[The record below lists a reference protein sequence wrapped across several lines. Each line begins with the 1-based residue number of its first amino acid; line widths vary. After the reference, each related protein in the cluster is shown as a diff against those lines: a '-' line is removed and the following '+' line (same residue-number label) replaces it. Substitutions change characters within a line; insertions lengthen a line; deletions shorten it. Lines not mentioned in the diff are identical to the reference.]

1 MFGVLP
7 RKQEQNIPV
16 LQLVAD
22 LGECVVQF
30 AVYMPLIKFRPV
42 GISELTPAKNTSM
55 KILPELGRRRE
66 FLEPPRQRKAVLRY
80 STGPQPVNKKPRSGD
95 MVTVPDVVHTCNVES
110 AHRSPCYSNILLT
123 VSVLQYTLQGTNTT
137 GVAKVTTATG
147 TVGADIDAIQLHLNK
162 GEMVLVAHLMKIP
175 RDARLAAATALR
187 GRSRAD
193 ALRFAHSGELA
204 SRNIEL
210 LAAVVGSGVVTA
222 EHLDLIWGRLNR
234 QLVTIPTA
242 RQDEILG
249 HLDSAVNAHV
259 TPWLRDMVTPVSL
272 TELRDRVDEAI
283 LDIAPGLAAE
293 TAIAEEDSAT
303 LRRRGNTFIFT
314 AGCETT
320 SAAIDAG
327 LEKRMRELLAGLRR
341 ERILTDEDE
350 RRSLPTPSQ
359 LKAQI
364 LMELLGNTPEAMTIR
379 VNLYRATLDGIHG
392 TGAGY
397 VADVGWINARTADRF
412 EDAATT
418 VKEIPVDPAQH
429 PESDGYPF
437 LLQDRNY
444 LEGRDATC
452 RFPQCTVPANLCEN
466 DHIENS
472 PFTNPTSNGPTS
484 VRNGQKLCR
493 AHHRLKTEGTWT
505 CSTPDDGFTI
515 DWVGPGGRSYS
526 THATG
531 PLARAWQNSQGNT
544 GDPDEPPG

>member
-1 MFGVLP
+1 M
-7 RKQEQNIPV
+7 
-16 LQLVAD
+16 
-22 LGECVVQF
+22 
-30 AVYMPLIKFRPV
+30 
-42 GISELTPAKNTSM
+42 
-55 KILPELGRRRE
+55 
-66 FLEPPRQRKAVLRY
+66 
-80 STGPQPVNKKPRSGD
+80 
-95 MVTVPDVVHTCNVES
+95 
-110 AHRSPCYSNILLT
+110 
-123 VSVLQYTLQGTNTT
+123 
-137 GVAKVTTATG
+137 TTATG
-147 TVGADIDAIQLHLNK
+147 TIAADIDAVQLHLNK
-162 GEMVLVAHLMKIP
+162 GEMVLVAHLMAVP
-175 RDARLAAATALR
+175 RDSRMAAATALR

-193 ALRFAHSGELA
+193 AVRFAHSGELA

-210 LAAVVGSGVVTA
+210 FAAVVGSGVVTA
-222 EHLDLIWGRLNR
+222 EHLDLIWGRLHR
-234 QLVTIPTA
+234 QLVTVPVT
-242 RQDEILG
+242 RHEEILG
-249 HLDSAVNAHV
+249 HLDTAVNTHV
-259 TPWLRDMVTPVSL
+259 TPWLRDAATPVSL

-293 TAIAEEDSAT
+293 TALAEEDSAT

-341 ERILTDEDE
+341 ERVLVDEDD
-350 RRSLPTPSQ
+350 RTPLPTPSQ
-359 LKAQI
+359 IKAQI

-412 EDAATT
+412 EGAATV
-418 VKEIPVDPAQH
+418 VKEIPVDPAEH

-437 LLQDRNY
+437 RLQDRNY
-444 LEGRDATC
+444 LEGRDGTC

-472 PFTNPTSNGPTS
+472 PFTDPTSNGPTS

-493 AHHRLKTEGTWT
+493 AHHRLKTGGTWT
-505 CSTPDDGFTI
+505 CSTQDDGFTI
-515 DWVGPGGRSYS
+515 DWTDPAGRGYT

-531 PLARAWQNSQGNT
+531 PLARAWQRGRGRT
-544 GDPDEPPG
+544 DEPPD